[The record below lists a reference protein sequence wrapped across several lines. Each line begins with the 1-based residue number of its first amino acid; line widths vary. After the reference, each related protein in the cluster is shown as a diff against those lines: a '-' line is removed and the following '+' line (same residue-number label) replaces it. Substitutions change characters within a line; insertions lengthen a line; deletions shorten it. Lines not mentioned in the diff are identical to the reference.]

1 MHRNTGSLTLSLWTW
16 QPCFSVI
23 FRKWLKFDSSSR
35 RYTAIPLA
43 DASTISLK
51 ISTSVNISIT
61 MAMTWIKQKRN
72 KLLYCI
78 NTYLK
83 LFTEACTG
91 QLTHCYFFTSKSCNI
106 FHVVPLNMEGYSRT
120 LDLLFEKSGYCLCD
134 ICHKYQSMS
143 KVVMWVRAAIG
154 YVRKRKSSGREG
166 KQQYNYSGKK

>member
-61 MAMTWIKQKRN
+61 MAMTWIKQKWQ

-78 NTYLK
+78 NTYIK

-91 QLTHCYFFTSKSCNI
+91 KLTLIFFKHQKNSNI
-106 FHVVPLNMEGYSRT
+106 FHVVPLNLEGFSRS
-120 LDLLFEKSGYCLCD
+120 LDIIFEKSDDRMYA
-134 ICHKYQSMS
+134 ICHMYQSLAKSYAVGMYS
-143 KVVMWVRAAIG
+143 NWLYEEKESQW
-154 YVRKRKSSGREG
+154 KRKEG
-166 KQQYNYSGKK
+166 ETVM